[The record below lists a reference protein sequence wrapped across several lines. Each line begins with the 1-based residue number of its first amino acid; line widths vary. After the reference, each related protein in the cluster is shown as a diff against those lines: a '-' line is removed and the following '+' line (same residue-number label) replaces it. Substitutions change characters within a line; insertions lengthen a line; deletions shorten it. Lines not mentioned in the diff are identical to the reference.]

1 MLPVVA
7 FAAFGSS
14 RYLLVADSAKAAIF
28 AGDVSGVATP
38 AGAQYVALAG
48 IVALICA
55 TSA

>member
-48 IVALICA
+48 TVALICA